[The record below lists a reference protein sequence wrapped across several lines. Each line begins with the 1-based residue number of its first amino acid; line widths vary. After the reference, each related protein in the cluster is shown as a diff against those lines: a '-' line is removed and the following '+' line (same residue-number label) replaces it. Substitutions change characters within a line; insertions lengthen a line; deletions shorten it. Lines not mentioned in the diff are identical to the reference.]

1 MADNRAN
8 ESQNEKWLD
17 SLKDLVAVVLK
28 SKEGDNSF
36 LVATRLLEKLRE
48 SGLPLPAVLRTQSI
62 FIIFVRNWQKVVV
75 SPHILIPISCRISGS
90 SRRSPWGC
98 LPFCPS
104 IRRASFGISKL
115 EIS

>member
-1 MADNRAN
+1 MRFAGEHSEESASMADNRAN

-48 SGLPLPAVLRTQSI
+48 SGLPLPAVLITPYVNPP
-62 FIIFVRNWQKVVV
+62 FAFTV
-75 SPHILIPISCRISGS
+75 SRI
-90 SRRSPWGC
+90 RRSLGRDDRGD
-98 LPFCPS
+98 L
-104 IRRASFGISKL
+104 RRVTKIGTLFAQQ
-115 EIS
+115 